1 MLLST
6 ETSDDDDDEDIVD
19 PKKDPDDSGGEE
31 TGNNVLE
38 EPVIRQSLTGDSS
51 DSTDLDT
58 AGTEDD
64 IAGRNGAK
72 MKKKKEPVTPRN
84 GAGAKD
90 IDSEGDDDGEDER
103 ENGNNSRSTKTRN
116 RMKSEEEEVEDN
128 EVLCDGEE
136 EAEHQLKED
145 GMKPA
150 YGTFLHLYY
159 VSHLGVC
166 VHVQKR
172 DSECVCVCFVVC
184 VDGRYIVE
192 FVLWAF

>member
-6 ETSDDDDDEDIVD
+6 ETSDDDDDDEDSVD

-38 EPVIRQSLTGDSS
+38 EPVTSQSLTDDSS
-51 DSTDLDT
+51 DRTDLDT

-84 GAGAKD
+84 DAGAKD
-90 IDSEGDDDGEDER
+90 IDSDSEEDDEDER

-150 YGTFLHLYY
+150 YSTFLHLC
-159 VSHLGVC
+159 VSHLGGCVC
-166 VHVQKR
+166 MYKR

-192 FVLWAF
+192 FVLWAV